1 MTNIKNEEFNS
12 GDFSSQIVTS
22 AYKGLNLPIIQ
33 IEQDELY
40 MNGNVDGVMGK
51 REIPRTFS
59 QNLKHYRLQKN
70 LTYKQLGEMAKID
83 SGYIHKLENGIRR
96 APSYPIIRN
105 LARALEVNITDLI
118 GIDPVE
124 EDLPRKSIQ
133 EVLVYNEY
141 LINGKFPTIE
151 ARENLLAL
159 IQTLLDSKL
168 EEHHMNFV
176 KNKIDIF
183 LKAIN

>member
-1 MTNIKNEEFNS
+1 
-12 GDFSSQIVTS
+12 
-22 AYKGLNLPIIQ
+22 
-33 IEQDELY
+33 
-40 MNGNVDGVMGK
+40 MNGNVDDVMGK

-83 SGYIHKLENGIRR
+83 AGYIHKLEKGIRR

-105 LARALEVNITDLI
+105 LSRVLEVNITDLI

-141 LINGKFPTIE
+141 LINGKLPTME
-151 ARENLLAL
+151 AREDFLVL
-159 IQTLLDSKL
+159 IQTLLDSEWK
-168 EEHHMNFV
+168 EHTKHMDSV
-176 KNKIDIF
+176 KILNKIDIF

>member
-1 MTNIKNEEFNS
+1 
-12 GDFSSQIVTS
+12 
-22 AYKGLNLPIIQ
+22 
-33 IEQDELY
+33 
-40 MNGNVDGVMGK
+40 MNGNITTVKGN

-83 SGYIHKLENGIRR
+83 AGYIHKLEKGIRR

-105 LARALEVNITDLI
+105 LSRALNVNITDLI
-118 GIDPVE
+118 DLDPIE

-141 LINGKFPTIE
+141 LIKGKLPTME

-159 IQTLLDSKL
+159 IQTLLDSEWK
-168 EEHHMNFV
+168 EHSKHMDAV
-176 KNKIDIF
+176 KILNKIDTF
-183 LKAIN
+183 LKALQ